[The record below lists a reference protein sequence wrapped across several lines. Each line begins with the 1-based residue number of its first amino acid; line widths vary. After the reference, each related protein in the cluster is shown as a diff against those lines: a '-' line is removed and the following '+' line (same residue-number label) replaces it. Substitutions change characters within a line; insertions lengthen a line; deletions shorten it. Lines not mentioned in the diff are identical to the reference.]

1 MQGNSYNEI
10 QVSPNIR
17 VFQRLELC
25 PKHWIYATARRSSQ
39 SVVNMDKGE
48 RNAEAINVRL
58 SISGRTKLTILA
70 TVDLDL
76 LITQAPSSPQHKR
89 GSASREFIRDS

>member
-39 SVVNMDKGE
+39 SVVNGE
-48 RNAEAINVRL
+48 RSSDKHMRL

>member
-58 SISGRTKLTILA
+58 SISGRTKLTVLA

-76 LITQAPSSPQHKR
+76 QAPSSPQNKR
-89 GSASREFIRDS
+89 SSASREFIRDS